1 MSAHAGDER
10 LGPYRLK
17 ERLGEGGMGVVYLAL
32 DPSGQSVAIKV
43 LREGIASED
52 TARKRLA
59 HEVET
64 MRRVMS
70 PNVAEVIDADVTC
83 RTPYIVTQYVPGR
96 TLEDVV
102 LQSGPLSGAPLARL
116 AAGLAGALAAVHAAG
131 VVHRDL
137 KPANV
142 MMVSGEPVVIDFGIA
157 QAADSTRLTLTGM
170 FMGTPGY
177 LAPEVIEGKQSG
189 PAADVHSWGA
199 TLSFAA
205 TGRPPFGTG
214 TFEAIFYR
222 IVHGQPD
229 LAGMPAPLVPLV
241 LSALA
246 RDPAKRPAA
255 ADLASGVGALDPVVL
270 VPGPAAPAAAL
281 APGTQA
287 PRTSP
292 DLSLPAGVAMPL
304 GAAVPGMAAAATA
317 APAPPGSARWPGT
330 RPMPVSQPADFAG
343 QLPPVRYGTPAAPAA
358 AGNGRVRARGNGQP
372 EVAAAALGAGVPV
385 PALAPDVGVLP
396 ASGSQSARRPLVVV
410 TVIAL
415 IALSVALPIA
425 GTAIVLAVL
434 ACLRAADLTGL
445 WALRRSRSQGAAAIA
460 FYPWAL
466 VRSAVRFVM
475 LAPMALLCAAAA
487 AAVAIMAVGPADLA
501 RVGGWAAGALV
512 ACYSLGPGSAGCR
525 RPLGQFYGALT
536 RSSFG
541 AVLAFVSLTALATV
555 AVAAA
560 ASLMPGY
567 WPVAHVGYQ
576 LQHASLSHHTLLGQ
590 LPGDLSKAGKS
601 FVSWLGKR
609 L

>member
-32 DPSGQSVAIKV
+32 DPSGERVAIKV
-43 LREGIASED
+43 LREGIAAED

-64 MRRVMS
+64 MRRVVS

-83 RTPYIVTQYVPGR
+83 KTPYIVTQYVPGR

-102 LQSGPLSGAPLARL
+102 AEAGPLTGAPLARL
-116 AAGLAGALAAVHAAG
+116 AVGLAAALAAVHAAG

-157 QAADSTRLTLTGM
+157 QAADSTRLTMTGM

-177 LAPEVIEGKQSG
+177 LAPEVIEGKHSG

-199 TLSFAA
+199 TLAFAA

-214 TFEAIFYR
+214 SFETIFYR

-229 LAGMPAPLVPLV
+229 LSGMPVPLVPLV

-246 RDPAKRPAA
+246 RDPALRPAA
-255 ADLASGVGALDPVVL
+255 GDLSDVVGALDPVAL
-270 VPGPAAPAAAL
+270 VPGPAAPAAVI
-281 APGTQA
+281 APGA
-287 PRTSP
+287 PTAHTSP
-292 DLSLPAGVAMPL
+292 DLVLPAGMAMPL
-304 GAAVPGMAAAATA
+304 GAAVPGVAAAAA
-317 APAPPGSARWPGT
+317 APSPAGSALWPGT

-343 QLPPVRYGTPAAPAA
+343 QLPPVRYGAPPSP
-358 AGNGRVRARGNGQP
+358 AGNGRGRTRANGHEP
-372 EVAAAALGAGVPV
+372 DVPAALGAGVPV
-385 PALAPDVGVLP
+385 PVLAPDAGVLP
-396 ASGSQSARRPLVVV
+396 ASGSQSARRSLVAI

-415 IALSVALPIA
+415 VALSVALPIA
-425 GTAIVLAVL
+425 GTAIVLAL
-434 ACLRAADLTGL
+434 LLCLRAADLTGN
-445 WALRRSRSQGAAAIA
+445 WTLRRSGAGGAAAVA

-466 VRSAVRFVM
+466 IRSAVRFVL
-475 LAPMALLCAAAA
+475 LAPMALLSAAAG
-487 AAVAIMAVGPADLA
+487 AAVAIMAIGTADLP

-512 ACYSLGPGSAGCR
+512 ACYSVGPGSFGCR
-525 RPLGQFYGALT
+525 RPLSQFYGKLT
-536 RSSFG
+536 RTSYG
-541 AVLAFVSLTALATV
+541 AVLAFISLTALATV
-555 AVAAA
+555 AVAVA

-567 WPVAHVGYQ
+567 WPFAHLGLQ
-576 LQHASLSHHTLLGQ
+576 LQHASLNNHSLLGQ
-590 LPGDLSKAGKS
+590 LPSDLSKAGRS
-601 FVSWLGKR
+601 FFSWMGKH